1 MACRRF
7 LISGRVQGVW
17 FRASTRQQADRLGL
31 AGHAL
36 NLPDGRVEVVACGD
50 AAALDTLAAW
60 LWRGP
65 ELALVDDV
73 ASEELAEQAL
83 SGFRTG

>member
-17 FRASTRQQADRLGL
+17 FRASTRDEAQRLGL
-31 AGHAL
+31 AGHAR
-36 NLPDGRVEVVACGD
+36 NLPDGRVEVLACGS
-50 AAALDTLAAW
+50 AVALDALAAW

-65 ELALVDDV
+65 EMAEVEDV
-73 ASEELAEQAL
+73 TSEDVSAQAV
-83 SGFRTG
+83 SGFTTG

>member
-7 LISGRVQGVW
+7 VVSGRVQGVW
-17 FRASTRQQADRLGL
+17 FRASTRKQAEQLGL
-31 AGHAL
+31 SGHAI
-36 NLPDGRVEVVACGD
+36 NLPDGGVEVLACGTG
-50 AAALDTLAAW
+50 AALDALAAW

-65 ELALVDDV
+65 DLAAVEDV
-73 ASEELAEQAL
+73 VSEDAAEQQL